1 MSGAFYLRSAI
12 HKIHSFSLFN
22 AKSLKFEK
30 DVPDTLAY
38 TKNDLGA
45 DSPYHYDIKVLTNL
59 YR

>member
-1 MSGAFYLRSAI
+1 M
-12 HKIHSFSLFN
+12 HSFSLFN

-45 DSPYHYDIKVLTNL
+45 GSPYHYDIKVLTNV